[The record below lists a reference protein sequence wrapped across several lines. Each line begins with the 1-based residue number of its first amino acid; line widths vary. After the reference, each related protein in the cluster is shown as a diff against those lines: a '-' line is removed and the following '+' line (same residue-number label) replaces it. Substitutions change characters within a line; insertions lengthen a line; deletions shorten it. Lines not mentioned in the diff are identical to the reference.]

1 MGGNTWQNS
10 GARML
15 YIDIC
20 GGYMGVFMC
29 KIQWILQLEFV
40 HLCVFY
46 IIKWIKNYFWTN

>member
-40 HLCVFY
+40 HLCIFY
-46 IIKWIKNYFWTN
+46 IRKWIKNYFWTN